1 MRALLKKGQQ
11 SVGKS
16 KGGWTTKFHLA
27 ISEGGIESSYL
38 SPGNHADSTYF
49 KHLHDTIKN
58 ENIRYIIADKGYDS
72 DEIRSY
78 IEAYGQEP
86 VIPYRK
92 NRKIKKTIHG
102 LRYQTRNIVERVFGR
117 IKEFR
122 RVATRYG
129 KLGLTFL
136 SFIACAFIAQ
146 LFC

>member
-1 MRALLKKGQQ
+1 MQ
-11 SVGKS
+11 SIGKS

-27 ISEGGIESSYL
+27 ISESGVEAFCL

-49 KHLHDTIKN
+49 KRLHDNIKN
-58 ENIRYIIADKGYDS
+58 DNIRYIIADKGYDA
-72 DEIRSY
+72 DAIRSC
-78 IEAYGQEP
+78 IEAFGQKP

-92 NRKIKKTIHG
+92 NRKSKKEICE

-122 RVATRYG
+122 RVATRYD
-129 KLGLTFL
+129 KLDSRFL

-146 LFC
+146 IIC